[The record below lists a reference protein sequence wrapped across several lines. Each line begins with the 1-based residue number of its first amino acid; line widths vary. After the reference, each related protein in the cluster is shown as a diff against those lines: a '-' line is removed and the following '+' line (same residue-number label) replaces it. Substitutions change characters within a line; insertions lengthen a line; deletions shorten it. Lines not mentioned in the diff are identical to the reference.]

1 MSIASQVA
9 PASPV
14 PPAPGLRE
22 LADSVIC
29 LLRTATREVERD
41 HEAAKTFIA
50 KASSLLQI
58 EVDRN
63 VPSDRGMR
71 SGGLAQWQAQR
82 VQAYVEEHLSEAVRV
97 DDLSDLVR
105 LSRTHFSRAFR
116 QVFGETPHTYVVRR
130 RVQRVCRLMLTSDAP
145 LSELALACGF
155 ADQAHLCRQ
164 FRRAIGKSPAAWRR
178 ERRHAIRPMTMNDG
192 STARAAA

>member
-1 MSIASQVA
+1 MSIVSQVV
-9 PASPV
+9 PVSPV
-14 PPAPGLRE
+14 ASAAGLRE
-22 LADSVIC
+22 LADSVIW

-50 KASSLLQI
+50 RASSLLQI

-63 VPSDRGMR
+63 APSDRGIR
-71 SGGLAQWQAQR
+71 SGGLAPWQAQR
-82 VQAYVEEHLSEAVRV
+82 VQAFIEEHLSEPVRV
-97 DDLSDLVR
+97 DDLSELVR

-116 QVFGETPHTYVVRR
+116 QVFGETPHAYVVRQ
-130 RVQRVCRLMLTSDAP
+130 RVDRVCRLMLTSDSS

-164 FRRAIGKSPAAWRR
+164 FRRATGKSPAAWRR
-178 ERRHAIRPMTMNDG
+178 ERRQAARPKTIDG
-192 STARAAA
+192 GSAGRAAA